1 MKKFFLLILIL
12 TSCSSID
19 ETNDFDV
26 TNEMSFLEFEKRLER
41 YIKFN
46 TYPKIED

>member
-12 TSCSSID
+12 TSCSSVD
-19 ETNDFDV
+19 EKSDFNV
-26 TNEMSFLEFEKRLER
+26 TNEMSFLEFEKKLEK
-41 YIKFN
+41 YIIFN

>member
-1 MKKFFLLILIL
+1 MKKFFLIILIL

-19 ETNDFDV
+19 NRGDFDV
-26 TNEMSFLEFEKRLER
+26 TNDMTFLEFEKKLKR
-41 YIKFN
+41 YIKLN